1 MVDKRTNYAKDIA
14 LQIHEVYSGRI
25 NVFRSEIPLS
35 VRASEASAE
44 GSSLYVYDPRGK
56 AASAYRDLI
65 REVIGKEAV

>member
-1 MVDKRTNYAKDIA
+1 M
-14 LQIHEVYSGRI
+14 
-25 NVFRSEIPLS
+25 
-35 VRASEASAE
+35 SAE